1 LIAGAVG
8 LALAWRLGVAAARR
22 KSGVN
27 LLVLYVVALSGG
39 ASVTQHDFY
48 PFAAWQLLP
57 RWVGPTWT
65 AVRLV
70 GVDAAGVE
78 HPIDARAWE
87 PLSGDE
93 LRTWVQVVF
102 LQLDSAGRNRVAAF
116 LLDQVE
122 ARRPAAAAGGRV
134 GRYDRFF
141 GPLRAPL
148 TVVHPEPWAVSD
160 SVPPPL
166 VALRFYRDRWGLVH
180 RARDRSAVS
189 RQLLFEFRRR

>member
-1 LIAGAVG
+1 VG
-8 LALAWRLGVAAARR
+8 LSSAGRLRVAEERR

-27 LLVLYVVALSGG
+27 LLVLYVVVLSSG
-39 ASVTQHDFY
+39 ASLTQHDFY

-65 AVRLV
+65 AVRIV

-78 HPIDARAWE
+78 HAIDARAWE

-102 LQLDSAGRNRVAAF
+102 PQLDSASRNRVAAF
-116 LLDQVE
+116 LLDQAE
-122 ARRPAAAAGGRV
+122 ARRRAAAAGGRV

-166 VALRFYRDRWGLVH
+166 VGLRFYRDRWGLVH
-180 RARDRSAVS
+180 RAHDRSAVS